1 MKIGIVTFHF
11 VNNFGGVLQTY
22 ALSEIVSDLNKE
34 KTIIIDYRHWFI
46 RFTDFVR
53 IFPITTNIKEIVSG
67 LTTLNQRRGRIKKFQ
82 KFNKEYLSTSA
93 IYTSEKKLNQYPPQ
107 CDKFICGSD
116 QIWNPIITLG
126 VSAPYYLNFVQDKNK
141 KISYAASFGVT
152 EINKKY
158 YTDIEK
164 YLKQFKAISVRE
176 KEGVTLVKK
185 ISGINVECLIDPTFL
200 LSKEQWIELAEGPKN
215 KEPYILVYMM
225 QKNDRVYEYA
235 RKIKKLLNIKV
246 IAISKYGLKQD
257 FVDEV
262 CINIG
267 PKEFVGLFN
276 NASYVCTNSFHGLAF
291 SLILEKKFFL
301 VPSTRFNSRIGNLLN
316 LFNLELI
323 KDINKDAVEKESYDK
338 EEVRKIINKEREKS
352 IAFLKENLFDDL

>member
-1 MKIGIVTFHF
+1 MKVGIVTFHF
-11 VNNFGGVLQTY
+11 VNNFGGALQTY

-53 IFPITTNIKEIVSG
+53 IFPITTNVKEILSG
-67 LTTLNQRRGRIKKFQ
+67 LTTFKERRGRIKKFQ
-82 KFNKEYLSTSA
+82 KFSDDYFSTSS
-93 IYTSEKKLNQYPPQ
+93 IYTSEKKLNQNPPQ

-116 QIWNPIITLG
+116 QIWNPSITLG
-126 VSAPYYLNFVQDKNK
+126 ASAPYYLNFVQDKNK
-141 KISYAASFGVT
+141 KISYAASFGVS

-158 YTDIEK
+158 HSDIVK
-164 YLKQFKAISVRE
+164 YLEQFKAISVRE
-176 KEGVTLVKK
+176 KEGVGLVNK
-185 ISGINVECLIDPTFL
+185 ISGIDAECLIDPTFL
-200 LSKEQWIELAEGPKN
+200 LTKEQWIQMSEKPKN

-235 RKIKKLLNIKV
+235 RKIKELLNIK
-246 IAISKYGLKQD
+246 IIDISRYGFKKD

-262 CINIG
+262 CIDIG

-276 NASYVCTNSFHGLAF
+276 NASYICTNSFHGLAF
-291 SLILEKKFFL
+291 SLILEKKFFI
-301 VPSTRFNSRIGNLLN
+301 VPSTRFNSRIGNLLD

-323 KDINKDAVEKESYDK
+323 EDINKDVVEKESYDK
-338 EEVRKIINKEREKS
+338 EKVRKIIDKEREKS
-352 IAFLKENLFDDL
+352 IAFLKQNLFND